1 MPVATDGISVDSPPM
16 ATTSPS
22 LPDARTPTL
31 DALGEYVIR
40 PLEAIGFWTAVV
52 LPFLYLP
59 LLANGFTG
67 NDPLAFAGLL
77 ALNVVALVAGH
88 GYRRD

>member
-1 MPVATDGISVDSPPM
+1 MS
-16 ATTSPS
+16 TTTPTLPDAPSPS
-22 LPDARTPTL
+22 LDQ
-31 DALGEYVIR
+31 LGTYVRR
-40 PLEAIGFWTAVV
+40 PLEALGFWTAVV

-59 LLANGFTG
+59 LLADGFTG

-77 ALNVVALVAGH
+77 TLNVLALVAGH

>member
-1 MPVATDGISVDSPPM
+1 MS
-16 ATTSPS
+16 TTTPTLPDAPSPS
-22 LPDARTPTL
+22 LAE
-31 DALGEYVIR
+31 LGEYVRR
-40 PLEAIGFWTAVV
+40 PIVALGFWTAVV

-59 LLANGFTG
+59 LLADGFTG

-77 ALNVVALVAGH
+77 ALNLVALVAGH